1 MPRCDPD
8 AQENVLFEPGTMLR
22 LGARTIRSSCH
33 ATRSA
38 LTPRCGARSLH
49 SSTAACDNWLP
60 WEDARKISS
69 RERRFGGAHGFPDW
83 VEKYVLSETGECG
96 AVVRWWMLTPRTPV
110 VPCVVF
116 VVCTICIRW
125 GRGPFYKVGAAG
137 TALSL
142 GTMALAGP
150 FSFASAAV
158 TLPVAAYW
166 LVGLRDI
173 NQPSH
178 ALKRNF
184 PVLANIRY
192 FLETIRPEIRQYL
205 VESDDEAVPFSRLNR
220 SVVYQRSK
228 KMVDTMPF
236 GARADVYEE
245 GYEWINHSIFTHDV
259 SEEASRVLVGGRGCT
274 QPYSAALLNISA
286 MSYGALSSN
295 AILALNTAAQM
306 GGFYHNT
313 GEGGVS
319 EFHLAPGGDIVWNV
333 GTGYFGCRAADGT
346 FDADKFVSTSQLPQI
361 KMIELKL
368 SQGAKPGHGGILPA
382 SKLTPTIAAA
392 RGVPLGQDC
401 ESPARHSVG
410 AASCWEG

>member
-1 MPRCDPD
+1 MFWSVCSSLLSTSTGMIGLGCCPAQPASGSPSSRRSSVCKERCGKPSSPS
-8 AQENVLFEPGTMLR
+8 AVAGARRTSSLIVGKGALTVSMLR
-22 LGARTIRSSCH
+22 RTK
-33 ATRSA
+33 TRFA
-38 LTPRCGARSLH
+38 Q
-49 SSTAACDNWLP
+49 
-60 WEDARKISS
+60 S
-69 RERRFGGAHGFPDW
+69 RA
-83 VEKYVLSETGECG
+83 KNETG
-96 AVVRWWMLTPRTPV
+96 
-110 VPCVVF
+110 
-116 VVCTICIRW
+116 
-125 GRGPFYKVGAAG
+125 
-137 TALSL
+137 
-142 GTMALAGP
+142 
-150 FSFASAAV
+150 
-158 TLPVAAYW
+158 
-166 LVGLRDI
+166 
-173 NQPSH
+173 
-178 ALKRNF
+178 
-184 PVLANIRY
+184 
-192 FLETIRPEIRQYL
+192 
-205 VESDDEAVPFSRLNR
+205 
-220 SVVYQRSK
+220 
-228 KMVDTMPF
+228 
-236 GARADVYEE
+236 
-245 GYEWINHSIFTHDV
+245 
-259 SEEASRVLVGGRGCT
+259 LVGGRGCT